1 MRLALTVAAAFV
13 ATPVL
18 AQPMCEELWAERN
31 GVYAEAG
38 YCFKTERAIRA
49 FGNGNCRYEN
59 ADELP
64 LSPADRKK
72 VAEIQREERRRGC
85 PR

>member
-1 MRLALTVAAAFV
+1 MRLAITL
-13 ATPVL
+13 ATTFLACPAL

-38 YCFKTERAIRA
+38 YCFRTERAIRA

-64 LSPADRKK
+64 LSAADRRR

>member
-1 MRLALTVAAAFV
+1 MRLALAFAAV
-13 ATPVL
+13 VLATPAL

-59 ADELP
+59 AEELP
-64 LSPADRKK
+64 LSQADRRR